1 MATEGSEEDSSRK
14 SPAKK
19 ATRSS
24 SGGRSQ
30 GSARE
35 RRPAKKSGGDDQ
47 GSSAKRGST
56 STAAPRA
63 ASGRKRSGLVI
74 ATEAAVQLEELTARQ
89 VEGVTAV
96 KRTDDGWRVEVEVL
110 EVRRIPNT
118 TDVLA
123 TYELT
128 LDGDGDIEG
137 YRRLRRYRRGTA
149 GEEHGS

>member
-47 GSSAKRGST
+47 GSAGKRGST
-56 STAAPRA
+56 STAPRA
-63 ASGRKRSGLVI
+63 AAGRKRSGLVI